1 MSKKERE
8 IKAKI
13 DWDELND
20 FWSCQY
26 EDDYGQFFNT
36 RTTSSNRFMKVYKEQ
51 LSLIQDIIKDSES
64 YFETQVLK
72 SEMTRKPES
81 SRALKTGDHLA
92 N

>member
-26 EDDYGQFFNT
+26 ENDYGQFFNAQT
-36 RTTSSNRFMKVYKEQ
+36 QVSNRFIKIYKEQ
-51 LSLIQDIIKDSES
+51 LSLIQDILEDSES
-64 YFETQVLK
+64 YIETQVLK
-72 SEMTRKPES
+72 SEMARKP
-81 SRALKTGDHLA
+81 RIIQGQ
-92 N
+92 